1 MLHKT
6 KGIVLRCIKFG
17 DTSII
22 VNIFTELFGIQSY
35 IIKGVR
41 KASKK
46 NSNNAVF
53 FQPGAILDLEV
64 YHNTLKNLQYIKE
77 YSWSFLYQHVFFDV
91 VKNAVVSFNMELLQ
105 QVLKQPEPF
114 PELFEFAESSLQY
127 ADESPATGTANLP
140 LFFMLQLGRLLGF
153 QLLGKYS
160 ESTPVLDLQAGEF
173 VSEIPENPFYL
184 LQEEAKITSELNN
197 IQTFTGIEKM
207 FLNQQ
212 KRRALLNAYVQ
223 YIKLHTEGM
232 NDIKSFLILQEV
244 LS

>member
-6 KGIVLRCIKFG
+6 KGIVLRCVKFG

-22 VNIFTELFGIQSY
+22 ATIFTEILGIQSY

-53 FQPGAILDLEV
+53 FQPAAILDLEV
-64 YHNTLKNLQYIKE
+64 NHNTLKNLQYIKE

-91 VKNAVVSFNMELLQ
+91 IKNAVVSFNMELLQ
-105 QVLKQPEPF
+105 QVLKQPGPL
-114 PELFEFAESSLQY
+114 PELYEFVESSLHY

-140 LFFMLQLGRLLGF
+140 LYFMLQLGRLLGF
-153 QLLGKYS
+153 QLSGEYD

-173 VSEIPENPFYL
+173 VHEIPVHPYFLIN
-184 LQEEAKITSELNN
+184 EEAKITSEFMHINQFELL
-197 IQTFTGIEKM
+197 EKI

-212 KRRALLNAYVQ
+212 KRRALLTAYVQ

-232 NDIKSFLILQEV
+232 NDIKGFLILQEV
-244 LS
+244 LA